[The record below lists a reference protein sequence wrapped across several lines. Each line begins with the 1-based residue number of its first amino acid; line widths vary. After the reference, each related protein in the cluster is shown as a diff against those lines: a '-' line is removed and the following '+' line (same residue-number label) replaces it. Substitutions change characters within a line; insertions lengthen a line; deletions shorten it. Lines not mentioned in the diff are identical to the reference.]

1 MIYQKKTAG
10 LWCILLVYNIFYYTE
25 NLQSTSYICSRTNLL
40 KIFQKKDMIR
50 AETDKE

>member
-10 LWCILLVYNIFYYTE
+10 LWYILLVYNIFYYTK
-25 NLQSTSYICSRTNLL
+25 NLQSRTNLL

>member
-25 NLQSTSYICSRTNLL
+25 YLQSRTNLL

>member
-25 NLQSTSYICSRTNLL
+25 NLQSRTNLL